1 MVVTVQKS
9 DSDRAVRYTVP
20 RWSPA
25 WAVPEVPVSESQL
38 HDQAIE
44 YVRALLLAWAAR
56 SSRRIEV
63 LRNIGI
69 RWFQPE
75 PRMGFD
81 PDLCVLDPAPEA
93 PEGLASL
100 RLWEPGLAPPVVA
113 LEVVSPGHPYKDYI
127 DTPDRAAASGIGEL
141 WVYDPLL
148 AGPRSHGGPFA
159 LQLWRRTGDGFARE
173 HAGDG
178 AAYSPALAAWLHPRV
193 SRIPAEA
200 QLRVSDTPTGDRF
213 WPTLLEQ
220 ERHAAERERLAAERE
235 RLAAE
240 RERLA
245 AESRAAS
252 AEKALAE
259 LRAKLAP

>member
-1 MVVTVQKS
+1 MVVTVRKAES
-9 DSDRAVRYTVP
+9 ERAVRYTVP
-20 RWSPA
+20 HWSPA
-25 WAVPEVPVSESQL
+25 WAVPEVPVPESQL

-56 SSRRIEV
+56 SGRPVVV

-69 RWFQPE
+69 RWFEPE

-81 PDLCVLDPAPEA
+81 PDLCLLDPAPEVA
-93 PEGLASL
+93 EGFTSL

-127 DTPDRAAASGIGEL
+127 DTPDRAAACGIGEL

-148 AGPRSHGGPFA
+148 VGPRAHGGPFA

-200 QLRVSDTPTGDRF
+200 RLRISDTPSGDRF

-220 ERHAAERERLAAERE
+220 ERQVAEQERQAAERARQ
-235 RLAAE
+235 
-240 RERLA
+240 A
-245 AESRAAS
+245 AESRAAA
-252 AEKALAE
+252 AEKMLAE

>member
-1 MVVTVQKS
+1 
-9 DSDRAVRYTVP
+9 VP

-25 WAVPEVPVSESQL
+25 WAITEVPVSESQL

-44 YVRALLLAWAAR
+44 YVRSLLLAWAAR
-56 SSRRIEV
+56 SGRRVAV
-63 LRNIGI
+63 LRNMGI

-75 PRMGFD
+75 PRVGFD
-81 PDLCVLDPAPEA
+81 PDVCLLDPAPEA
-93 PEGLASL
+93 EEGFSTL

-127 DTPDRAAASGIGEL
+127 DTPDRAAACGIGEL

-159 LQLWRRTGDGFARE
+159 LQVWRRSGESFARE

-178 AAYSPALAAWLHPRV
+178 AAHSPALGAWLHPRM

-200 QLRVSDTPTGDRF
+200 QLRISDTCTGDFF

-220 ERHAAERERLAAERE
+220 ERRAAEQERQAAEWRVAAAERE
-235 RLAAE
+235 
-240 RERLA
+240 
-245 AESRAAS
+245 
-252 AEKALAE
+252 LAE
-259 LRAKLAP
+259 LRAKLER